1 MKELPQK
8 EAERVVR
15 VEESA
20 LVNPN
25 KKVFDPRRDK
35 LLDITAEDDN
45 FEQSLRYFQPPVEQP
60 DESL

>member
-1 MKELPQK
+1 MNVDPRVSK
-8 EAERVVR
+8 EAERAVR

-20 LVNPN
+20 LVDPT

-45 FEQSLRYFQPPVEQP
+45 FEQSLRYF
-60 DESL
+60 

>member
-1 MKELPQK
+1 VKELPQK

-15 VEESA
+15 VEEI
-20 LVNPN
+20 NPN